1 LTDERQLSA
10 DALTIAA
17 IIGLDA
23 DNLNRS
29 TINRDIGINKMVI
42 AEVVM
47 QYTLIEQ
54 VLGEIIAGPFPT
66 GGT

>member
-1 LTDERQLSA
+1 
-10 DALTIAA
+10 
-17 IIGLDA
+17 LDA

-54 VLGEIIAGPFPT
+54 VLGEINAGPFPT
-66 GGT
+66 GGTGKY